1 MRRLTVKKR
10 TMFGSQ
16 RVRGTALTLRKKGG
30 FDAEKC
36 VGQVNK
42 AVTKNWTKVMRR
54 PLLGSFFTIFS
65 NVKTLEQH
73 PPNIKPNV
81 VDQGIKAGRAAII
94 DSLVNPTTLDNLNL
108 PSEVTTDPLS
118 STGAAST
125 SCGPGLLRSA
135 EDDFGK

>member
-1 MRRLTVKKR
+1 MRKGDYTAAGLFSREPQSAK
-10 TMFGSQ
+10 
-16 RVRGTALTLRKKGG
+16 VRKQPMCFVCTH
-30 FDAEKC
+30 
-36 VGQVNK
+36 
-42 AVTKNWTKVMRR
+42 
-54 PLLGSFFTIFS
+54 FTIFS
-65 NVKTLEQH
+65 NVKTCNMSGLFNLTAILGNPQRLTLEQH

-94 DSLVNPTTLDNLNL
+94 DFLVNPTTLDNLNL